1 MSAFSRCRVKGCNQT
16 RLHGGNKK
24 LAAKHS
30 KIMKQMA
37 LNGELESAPMSFTD
51 MTFTKATFKTR
62 LTSTGTRVDI

>member
-1 MSAFSRCRVKGCNQT
+1 MSAFSRCRVKCCNQT

-30 KIMKQMA
+30 KIMQQMA
-37 LNGELESAPMSFTD
+37 LNGELESILMGFADVKFTS
-51 MTFTKATFKTR
+51 TIFGTR